1 MPYIIITIYDKNQ
14 DCNLLPTIYR
24 IPKTKNYQ
32 YNFRNQVRIKI
43 MKDKIKKELM
53 KDYKDDVIIE
63 ELYNIDDYFIDNIND
78 FKKISNDNI

>member
-53 KDYKDDVIIE
+53 KDYNDDV
-63 ELYNIDDYFIDNIND
+63 NIDELFRIDEYFIDY
-78 FKKISNDNI
+78 ISNFKDINKI